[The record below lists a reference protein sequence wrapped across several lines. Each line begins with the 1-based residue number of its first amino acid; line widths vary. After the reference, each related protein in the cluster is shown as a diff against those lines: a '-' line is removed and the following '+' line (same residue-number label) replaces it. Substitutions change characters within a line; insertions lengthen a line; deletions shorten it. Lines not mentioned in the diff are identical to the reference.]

1 MTIIPRNQPLL
12 LTNTIRTR
20 TGECTNS
27 KRLSDG
33 ISPSDPARWPKRMQL
48 LYRKKVS
55 EELSILREKEK
66 KRREQEWP
74 PEPPKWLKFVGG
86 IGYICIGFRLIGW
99 LQKVDWKKKSREEE
113 EEDEEDEED

>member
-48 LYRKKVS
+48 LYQKKVS

-66 KRREQEWP
+66 KRKEQEWP
-74 PEPPKWLKFVGG
+74 PEPPKWYAQVRG
-86 IGYICIGFRLIGW
+86 RNW
-99 LQKVDWKKKSREEE
+99 LFMYWIQVDWMVAEGRLGEEE
-113 EEDEEDEED
+113 PGRGRRR